1 MAEAFSGL
9 HRTAPPQKQVEAKIS
24 VETLLSPGSSTG
36 GLTLVAIMLW

>member
-9 HRTAPPQKQVEAKIS
+9 RRTAPPQKQVEAEIC
-24 VETLLSPGSSTG
+24 VETSHSPSSSGG